1 MLRRHEQCFGEG
13 AISGREDRDV
23 LASMVPGLD
32 LDELLLS
39 TWVLWYEM
47 SGVPLELYNAWG
59 LKSLV

>member
-1 MLRRHEQCFGEG
+1 MNN
-13 AISGREDRDV
+13 V
-23 LASMVPGLD
+23 LEKGQYRVGKTVMFLHRWCPGLD

-39 TWVLWYEM
+39 TWVVWYEM